1 VTRRP
6 TPLERIALLAI
17 RAYQRYLSPYK
28 GFSCALRVATG
39 GDSCSGY
46 GYKAIR
52 RRGLRVGLGLLRRR
66 MALCGHIYRQ
76 AVTIRNPMLHPQQG
90 HCDLPCDCDLD
101 LLGSALDTCGQCGG
115 CDGFDWF
122 RSRNKKALTA
132 EQAALEERIARKK
145 KEKLAER
152 AGRSPK

>member
-6 TPLERIALLAI
+6 TPLERLALLAI

-66 MALCGHIYRQ
+66 MALCGHH
-76 AVTIRNPMLHPQQG
+76 AVAVRNPVLHPQRG
-90 HCDLPCDCDLD
+90 HCDLD
-101 LLGSALDTCGQCGG
+101 LLTGTVDAAGQCCSG
-115 CDGFDWF
+115 CDFTNLI
-122 RSRNKKALTA
+122 SSS
-132 EQAALEERIARKK
+132 K
-145 KEKLAER
+145 KEKR
-152 AGRSPK
+152 RSQHVVPADAHCCPE